1 MTNKIFDE
9 QITLSLRRLEEL
21 WQRADNL
28 PKSPPEGWRQTDDL
42 PTQPQELLWESLE
55 ELTFSLEELRVV
67 VEELQQQNDELAQ
80 INREIEA
87 ERQRYQ
93 QLFELVPD
101 GYLITTKEGVILEAN
116 QAAVELLKVTS
127 VSLVGKPLAVF
138 VAAEERHNFY
148 SQLNQLSRG
157 ESIKNWLVPIQHRHQ
172 ADFIASFTVT
182 PVQDLQNQVVS
193 LRWRMQDFT
202 DENRGATTV
211 CVPSAVE
218 SRGRSDITS
227 SAVSPGEPLFRAMF
241 ENAAVGMALLD
252 KHGHVIKSNC
262 TLQTILGCTAQEL
275 PVVLRELMGLDQSGV
290 ELVTFQ
296 QLIAGQRHS
305 YQLEKRFLNQDGALY
320 WGRFTVSLVQGIG
333 EEPTFATCMLT
344 DVTEYKYSVLTTTD
358 AQAKGEEFSKLKSR
372 FFYVT
377 THELRNPLNTIF
389 ACADLIE
396 NNTRQGTEEKKRTYL
411 QHIKVNVRRINQLLD
426 DLLLMGKIEAG
437 TIEVN
442 PSLVDLNEFCR
453 RLIAELQ
460 EDEGKEHK
468 VTLINEYQASGIWD
482 EKLLRRILKN
492 LLLNAIKY
500 SPKGSEIR
508 LGITCEKGQVVF
520 HIQDSGIGI
529 PQQDQKFLFQ
539 AFHRGSNVGKVPG
552 SGLGLLI
559 AKECAIAQGGEIAV
573 ESEENL
579 GTTFIVTLPLNHR
592 PGKSKKVN
600 LLPSRQKN
608 TNNDE
613 GLGTG
618 DWGRGQ
624 DLQ

>member
-9 QITLSLRRLEEL
+9 QITLSLRRLEKL

-28 PKSPPEGWRQTDDL
+28 PKSSPQGLRQTDDL

-55 ELTFSLEELRVV
+55 ELTSSLEELRVV

-116 QAAVELLKVTS
+116 QAAVELLKVPS
-127 VSLVGKPLAVF
+127 VSLAGKPLAIF

-157 ESIKNWLVPIQHRHQ
+157 KSIKNWLVPIQHRQQ

-193 LRWRMQDFT
+193 LCWRMQDFT

-211 CVPSAVE
+211 CVPSSLE

-227 SAVSPGEPLFRAMF
+227 SAVSLSE
-241 ENAAVGMALLD
+241 
-252 KHGHVIKSNC
+252 
-262 TLQTILGCTAQEL
+262 
-275 PVVLRELMGLDQSGV
+275 
-290 ELVTFQ
+290 
-296 QLIAGQRHS
+296 
-305 YQLEKRFLNQDGALY
+305 
-320 WGRFTVSLVQGIG
+320 SL
-333 EEPTFATCMLT
+333 
-344 DVTEYKYSVLTTTD
+344 DVTEYKHSAVTTTE
-358 AQAKGEEFSKLKSR
+358 AQAKDEEFSKLKSQL
-372 FFYVT
+372 FYVT

-396 NNTRQGTEEKKRTYL
+396 NNTRQGTEEKKQTYL

-437 TIEVN
+437 TIGVN

-468 VTLINEYQASGIWD
+468 VTLINDYQASGIWD

-508 LGITCEKGQVVF
+508 LSITCEKGQVVF

-539 AFHRGSNVGKVPG
+539 ALYRGSNVGKVPG

-608 TNNDE
+608 TNNDG